1 MEVLR
6 ENFNAELPWIEQAIA
21 ECDFIALDA
30 EFSGNEAT
38 TFVTI

>member
-30 EFSGNEAT
+30 EFSGNET
-38 TFVTI
+38 QIFVAI